1 MTRRWGT
8 HLFGKSHSGLEAEG
22 TRIPILGGLGGL
34 RSGGEKLGSGQ
45 GHIGSLPY

>member
-1 MTRRWGT
+1 M
-8 HLFGKSHSGLEAEG
+8 
-22 TRIPILGGLGGL
+22 RIPILGGLGGL